1 MRKPLLLLFPV
12 MLALS
17 GCNFR
22 ISTEAPEPLPPAK
35 AGTAEQTMAVFMA
48 GKDIVHRIDDGKYD
62 QVWEESSD
70 IMKRTAPKFAMKTML
85 SSLRKPLGKPSPR
98 GRPAIGFTDNIDWNL
113 PKGEYAVMEFDT
125 TFSRKV
131 VHEKLVLARE
141 QGTWKLAGYLITFP
155 DGT

>member
-1 MRKPLLLLFPV
+1 MRASWLCSFVLLSC
-12 MLALS
+12 LA

-22 ISTEAPEPLPPAK
+22 ISTEAPKPLPPAT
-35 AGTAEQTMAVFMA
+35 AGTAEQTMAVFTA

-62 QVWEESSD
+62 LVWEESSD
-70 IMKRTAPKFAMKTML
+70 LMKRTAPKFAMKTTL

-113 PKGEYAVMEFDT
+113 PKGEYALMEFDT
-125 TFSRKV
+125 TFGRKV
-131 VHEKLVLARE
+131 VHEKLVLSRE